1 MRDLIHKYVK
11 GDFWQ
16 VDQNFLTQVIYPRIK
31 DNSCVHDE
39 FFAKKPFPYPRDP
52 KHFVGQA
59 YGGNDKILDAEEFF
73 IDRVRE
79 ELGHDS
85 SR

>member
-1 MRDLIHKYVK
+1 MVALINEYVK

-16 VDQNFLTQVIYPRIK
+16 VDQNFLRDIIYPRIFHVA
-31 DNSCVHDE
+31 CVHDE
-39 FFAKKPFPYPRDP
+39 FFEKKPFPHPRDP

-59 YGGNDKILDAEEFF
+59 YAGNDKILDDDEYF

-79 ELGHDS
+79 ELEK
-85 SR
+85 